1 MEFHMYLV
9 IGGGALAVLAILLYL
24 VPHAQIKLPAI
35 VISSAACLALGV
47 GAGMLWYTY
56 NPPKAPTN
64 PEDAKPRGLMDGMP
78 PGGMMGMQGGAPGGM
93 MGMMGGGGM
102 AGGKGGPGGPKGPS
116 PKTQLVSFIGKLD
129 VLSVKPL
136 TIKLSDE
143 QKSKILEQ
151 IKGLDDEDE
160 LSDDEATKR
169 LESLADALKNHREVF
184 EVAGVRW
191 PGAEAKKDGGPGGK
205 GAPANPFKDGD
216 GAKHLQALQ
225 SRLEMK

>member
-1 MEFHMYLV
+1 MDFHMYLV

-24 VPHAQIKLPAI
+24 VPNTQIKLPAI
-35 VISSAACLALGV
+35 IICSAAFLALGV
-47 GAGMLWYTY
+47 GAGMVLYTLY
-56 NPPKAPTN
+56 PPTPPSAQ
-64 PEDAKPRGLMDGMP
+64 AGDGKGGP
-78 PGGMMGMQGGAPGGM
+78 PAGMMGMKGGAPGGM
-93 MGMMGGGGM
+93 MGGAPGGMMGGGK
-102 AGGKGGPGGPKGPS
+102 KGGQGQGGPKGPS

-136 TIKLSDE
+136 TVQLSDE

-160 LSDDEATKR
+160 LTDDEATKR
-169 LESLADALKNHREVF
+169 LETLAEVLKNHRETF

-191 PGAEAKKDGGPGGK
+191 PGAQAKKDAAAGGK

-225 SRLEMK
+225 SRLEKK